1 VGGWAQATCAVAA
14 ALGGGASFAAANV
27 MQQRTA
33 RRLDADDRVRPSLL
47 LVLIR
52 HPLWLAGFA
61 ASGLGF
67 GLQALALSLAPIVL
81 VQPLIVTELI
91 FALPLAAWASGVRL
105 GRREW
110 SGALLVAGGL
120 AAFLAVAQPREG
132 SDAPGQLV
140 WIAVVGGVALA
151 VAIVL
156 VLAPRRR
163 GIGRTSA
170 LGASAGLC
178 FGLMSALTK
187 SFTDLIHEHGPL
199 AVAHWQ
205 PWVLVVVAICGLIL
219 GQSAFQAGPLAVSLP
234 LIDVL
239 EPLVA
244 GTIAVVAF
252 GEQVAHGMG
261 AVAGLLVAGLAV
273 VAGVVTLDRSPL
285 VQQAQAGLPM
295 RREPVGSGQSTS
307 AVSYG

>member
-1 VGGWAQATCAVAA
+1 VDWAQTMGAVVA

-33 RRLDADDRVRPSLL
+33 RKLEADDRIRPSLL
-47 LVLIR
+47 LVLVR

-67 GLQALALSLAPIVL
+67 GLQAVALSLAPIVL
-81 VQPLIVTELI
+81 VQPLIVTELL
-91 FALPLAAWASGVRL
+91 FALPLAAWLSGVRL
-105 GRREW
+105 GPREW

-120 AAFLAVAQPREG
+120 AAFLAIAQPSEG
-132 SDAPGQLV
+132 NDNPSDVA
-140 WIAVVGGVALA
+140 WIVVVGGVALA
-151 VAIVL
+151 VLVVL
-156 VLAPRRR
+156 LLAPRRK

-170 LGASAGLC
+170 LGAAAGLC

-187 SFTDLIHEHGPL
+187 SFTDLLHHSGIAAL
-199 AVAHWQ
+199 AHWQ
-205 PWVLVVVAICGLIL
+205 PWALVAVAITGLVL

-244 GTIAVVAF
+244 GVIAVAVF
-252 GEQVAHGMG
+252 GEQIGHAP
-261 AVAGLLVAGLAV
+261 AAV
-273 VAGVVTLDRSPL
+273 VGLVLAGATVVIGVVTLDRSPL
-285 VQQAQAGLPM
+285 VQRAQSGMPN
-295 RREPVGSGQSTS
+295 REPTGTSPSPS

>member
-1 VGGWAQATCAVAA
+1 
-14 ALGGGASFAAANV
+14 

-33 RRLDADDRVRPSLL
+33 RRLDASADRIRPSLL
-47 LVLIR
+47 LVLVR

-81 VQPLIVTELI
+81 VQPLIVTELV
-91 FALPLAAWASGVRL
+91 FALPLAAALAGVRL
-105 GRREW
+105 GRLEW
-110 SGALLVAGGL
+110 TGALLVAGGL
-120 AAFLAVAQPREG
+120 AAFMAIAQPSEG
-132 SDAPGQLV
+132 DDSPPELV

-151 VAIVL
+151 VLLVL
-156 VLAPRRR
+156 LLAPRRR

-187 SFTDLIHEHGPL
+187 SFTDLLHSSGIAAL
-199 AVAHWQ
+199 AHWQ
-205 PWVLVVVAICGLIL
+205 PWALVVVAISGLVL

-244 GTIAVVAF
+244 GVIAVVAF
-252 GEQVAHGMG
+252 GEQVAHSPA
-261 AVAGLLVAGLAV
+261 AVLGLALAGATV
-273 VAGVVTLDRSPL
+273 VSGVITLDRSPL
-285 VQQAQAGLPM
+285 VQRAQSGAPH
-295 RREPVGSGQSTS
+295 REPVGNASPS